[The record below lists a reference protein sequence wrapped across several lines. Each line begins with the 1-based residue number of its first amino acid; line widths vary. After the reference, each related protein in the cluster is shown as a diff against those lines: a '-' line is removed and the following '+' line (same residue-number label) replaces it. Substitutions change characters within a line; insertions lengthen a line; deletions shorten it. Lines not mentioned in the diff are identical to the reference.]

1 LIIELAETGESR
13 SIQAST
19 LSDSEY
25 EQTSEWLAYD
35 KCVLGRKLRE
45 KSLEE
50 LKGLAQRSPERVP
63 EVIHELSFRKTRG
76 AKRFL
81 DELNASQ
88 PSGQSSKVRKT
99 GAGKSS
105 EEGEHSGSRQS
116 LSSRRAPEVAG
127 EPNSA
132 CSEGGLRAR
141 DLEQRFEL
149 LRSTFTIEGEILAR
163 WGMTSS
169 MPPEIEA
176 QVLSSWRKS
185 LEQGSVDSLGR
196 SIVSLEEDLKRLAE
210 ERAAE

>member
-1 LIIELAETGESR
+1 M
-13 SIQAST
+13 
-19 LSDSEY
+19 
-25 EQTSEWLAYD
+25 
-35 KCVLGRKLRE
+35 VGRKLRE

-50 LKGLAQRSPERVP
+50 LKGLVQRSPECIP
-63 EVIHELSFRKTRG
+63 EAIHELSFRKTRA

-81 DELNASQ
+81 DELNGCG
-88 PSGQSSKVRKT
+88 PPGQSSRAQET
-99 GAGKSS
+99 SSEKSS
-105 EEGEHSGSRQS
+105 KDRVRSERVASTGSKQVPKTSIRPTSTSTVVDPQ
-116 LSSRRAPEVAG
+116 E
-127 EPNSA
+127 
-132 CSEGGLRAR
+132 R

-176 QVLSSWRKS
+176 QVFSSWRKS

>member
-1 LIIELAETGESR
+1 MQTLS
-13 SIQAST
+13 
-19 LSDSEY
+19 LSDSARE
-25 EQTSEWLAYD
+25 ETSERLTYD
-35 KCVLGRKLRE
+35 KRVVGRKLGQ

-81 DELNASQ
+81 DELKDFK
-88 PSGQSSKVRKT
+88 PSGQSSKVGKT
-99 GAGKSS
+99 SAGKSS
-105 EEGEHSGSRQS
+105 THDKRSGSDGAP
-116 LSSRRAPEVAG
+116 SSRRVPKTSIRPTSTSTVVDPQE
-127 EPNSA
+127 
-132 CSEGGLRAR
+132 R

-176 QVLSSWRKS
+176 QVFSSWRKS

-196 SIVSLEEDLKRLAE
+196 SMVSLEEDLKRLAE